1 MIRSAAGRPRGSD
14 RDGGAGVSDSDQPW
28 QERAAARVDETVAAA
43 ELPRELLLEVFQHA
57 RECYPEE
64 CCGLLTG
71 TDRGDP
77 VRVIRCSNV
86 QSARV
91 ARGESVLDASRAFW
105 IDEQELLNA
114 LRGAEQRGER
124 LVVVYHSHVDTAAYL
139 SFTDL
144 EGALGPDGR
153 PIYAGAAQ
161 LVVSVQE
168 SGVQSAALFEW
179 DESERRFRGRAVR

>member
-1 MIRSAAGRPRGSD
+1 MPD
-14 RDGGAGVSDSDQPW
+14 TDQPW
-28 QERAAARVDETVAAA
+28 QTRAAAQVDASLEPVL
-43 ELPRELLLEVFQHA
+43 LPRELLVEVFQHA

-71 TDRGDP
+71 ADP
-77 VRVIRCSNV
+77 GSPTCVVRCTNV
-86 QSARV
+86 QSTRV
-91 ARGESVLDASRAFW
+91 ARGESDLDAQRAFW

-114 LRGAEQRGER
+114 LRAAEQRGER

-139 SFTDL
+139 SHTDL

-153 PIYAGAAQ
+153 PLYPGAAQ

-168 SGVQSAALFEW
+168 SGVLGAALFAW
-179 DESERRFRGRAVR
+179 DEAGKRFVGRAVR

>member
-1 MIRSAAGRPRGSD
+1 MSGDGSP
-14 RDGGAGVSDSDQPW
+14 DSEAPW
-28 QERAAARVDETVAAA
+28 PARAAVQVDASLPPIT
-43 ELPRELLLEVFQHA
+43 LPRALVLEVFQHA

-71 TDRGDP
+71 ADARDP
-77 VRVIRCSNV
+77 LRVVRCTNV
-86 QSARV
+86 QNTRV
-91 ARGESVLDASRAFW
+91 ARGESDLDARRAFW
-105 IDEQELLNA
+105 IDDQELFNA
-114 LRGAEQRGER
+114 LRGAEQNGER

-153 PIYAGAAQ
+153 PLYPGAAQ

-168 SGVQSAALFEW
+168 AGVLGAALFEW
-179 DESERRFRGRAVR
+179 DEAAQAFRGRAVR

>member
-1 MIRSAAGRPRGSD
+1 MP
-14 RDGGAGVSDSDQPW
+14 DSDQPW
-28 QERAAARVDETVAAA
+28 QTRAAAQVDASLEAVQ
-43 ELPRELLLEVFQHA
+43 LSREVLLEVFQHA

-71 TDRGDP
+71 ADP
-77 VRVIRCSNV
+77 ELPARVVRCSNV
-86 QSARV
+86 QSTRV
-91 ARGESVLDASRAFW
+91 ARGESDLDARRAYF

-124 LVVVYHSHVDTAAYL
+124 LVVIYHSHVDTAAYL

-153 PIYAGAAQ
+153 PLYPGVAQ

-168 SGVQSAALFEW
+168 SGVLGAALFAW
-179 DESERRFRGRAVR
+179 DDASRRFLGRAVR

>member
-1 MIRSAAGRPRGSD
+1 MP
-14 RDGGAGVSDSDQPW
+14 DSDQPW
-28 QERAAARVDETVAAA
+28 QTRAAAQVEDKLEPAA
-43 ELPRELLLEVFQHA
+43 LPRELLVEVFQHA

-71 TDRGDP
+71 ADGESPTRV
-77 VRVIRCSNV
+77 VRCTNV
-86 QSARV
+86 QSTRV
-91 ARGESVLDASRAFW
+91 ARGESDLDARRAFW

-139 SFTDL
+139 SHTDL

-153 PIYAGAAQ
+153 PLYPGAAQ

-168 SGVQSAALFEW
+168 SGVLGAALFEW
-179 DESERRFRGRAVR
+179 DEASRRFQGRAVR

>member
-1 MIRSAAGRPRGSD
+1 MNGGSGEPESD
-14 RDGGAGVSDSDQPW
+14 RPW
-28 QERAAARVDETVAAA
+28 EQRAAARVDEALGPAV
-43 ELPRELLLEVFQHA
+43 LPRDLLHEVFQHA

-71 TDRGDP
+71 TDRATP

-91 ARGESVLDASRAFW
+91 ARGESDLDASRAFW

-124 LVVVYHSHVDTAAYL
+124 LVVIYHSHVDTAAYL

-161 LVVSVQE
+161 LVISVGE
-168 SGVQSAALFEW
+168 SGVQGAALFDW
-179 DESERRFRGRAVR
+179 DESAQRFRGRAVR